1 MIRRFFLMAV
11 LVAVAAMFAV
21 VPASLASPINLEV
34 AICGSAGAPNGSCI
48 ITNDAGSGIANANG
62 TVNGI
67 TVNVTG
73 RTVPADIPGAID
85 ALNGEFS
92 SSTGG
97 SVYVWVSANNVT
109 GGTGGFATQAAETN
123 VTSGASASVLSYE
136 TNSIGSFFGTGQQI
150 GSALTLANLSTAA
163 GGGSVSLTISP
174 YELTQ
179 EFIVTLD
186 TSKGAQDANFTGQ
199 IAAVPEPSSM
209 LLFGTGLSG
218 VAAMLRR
225 RTRIYRG

>member
-1 MIRRFFLMAV
+1 MARRFSLMA
-11 LVAVAAMFAV
+11 LFVAVAATFAV

-34 AICGSAGAPNGSCI
+34 AICGSAGAPTASCI
-48 ITNDAGSGIANANG
+48 IANDGGSGLATAFG

-73 RTVPADIPGAID
+73 RTTPADLPGVID

-97 SVYVWVSANNVT
+97 TVYVWVSANNVT

-123 VTSGASASVLSYE
+123 VTNGVSASVLSYE

-150 GSALTLANLSTAA
+150 GSALLLSNLSTSA
-163 GGGSVSLTISP
+163 GAGSVSLTISP

-179 EFIVTLD
+179 EFAVTLN
-186 TSKGAQDANFTGQ
+186 TTAGPQDANFTGQ
-199 IAAVPEPSSM
+199 VAAVPEPSSM

-218 VAAMLRR
+218 VAATLRR
-225 RTRIYRG
+225 RKKNL